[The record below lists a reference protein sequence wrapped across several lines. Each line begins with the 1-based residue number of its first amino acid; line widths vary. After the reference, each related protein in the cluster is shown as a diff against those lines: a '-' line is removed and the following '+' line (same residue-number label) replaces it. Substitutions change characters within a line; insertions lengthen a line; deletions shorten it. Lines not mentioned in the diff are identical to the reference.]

1 MRSWLKAEDHAPGTE
16 ITGIIR
22 LLDESG
28 EKPYIVIGN
37 IFQNGVPKEGE
48 YSFSLSWKN
57 REILTKLG
65 RMNLADKLA
74 GRRIWLKKVSYT
86 TYGYNGVIH
95 QHEGFVIQD
104 VRITSIEET

>member
-16 ITGIIR
+16 ILGTVR
-22 LLDESG
+22 AVDES
-28 EKPYIVIGN
+28 EDKPYIVIGN

-65 RMNLADKLA
+65 MADKLT
-74 GRRIWLKKVSYT
+74 GRRIWLKKATYT
-86 TYGYNGVIH
+86 IYGYNGESFL
-95 QHEGFVIQD
+95 HEGFVIQD
-104 VRITSIEET
+104 VRITS

>member
-1 MRSWLKAEDHAPGTE
+1 MRSWLTAKDHALGTE

-28 EKPYIVIGN
+28 EKLYIVIG
-37 IFQNGVPKEGE
+37 QLTQDGSPKEGD
-48 YSFSLSWKN
+48 YSFTLSWKN

-65 RMNLADKLA
+65 TADKLT

-86 TYGYNGVIH
+86 TYGYNGEPFL
-95 QHEGFVIQD
+95 HEGFVIQD
-104 VRITSIEET
+104 VRIASIEET